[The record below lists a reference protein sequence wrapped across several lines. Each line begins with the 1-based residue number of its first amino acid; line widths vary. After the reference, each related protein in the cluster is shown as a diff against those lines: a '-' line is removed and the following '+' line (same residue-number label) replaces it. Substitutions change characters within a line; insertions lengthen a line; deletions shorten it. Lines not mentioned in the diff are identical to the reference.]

1 MGSVDIVAV
10 SPEAQRAGIGSRLV
24 QHTLRGLREAGV
36 LYVQAFIRG
45 FPGHEP
51 AARTLRSTGFQR
63 RAIQPVLLSRPVE
76 RPGLVTAVPAGVRR
90 VRPQEVDR
98 CVRFGLEAF
107 RPVYASF
114 RHEYGSHLFNCIEAD
129 WEHRQATY
137 IADAIGDPNDETWV
151 YELDGRP
158 AGFVVLKTDEHGI
171 ADIELLAVDPAMQG
185 RGIAAALNGFACD
198 RAGEAGMKHVV
209 VATADDAGHAPARR
223 SYERAGFEPMAI
235 QWNLQI
241 ARV

>member
-1 MGSVDIVAV
+1 MGSVEMVAV
-10 SPEAQRAGIGSRLV
+10 APEAQRAGIGSRLV
-24 QHTLRGLREAGV
+24 RHALGCLRGAGV
-36 LYVQAFIRG
+36 QYVHAFIRD

-51 AARTLRSTGFQR
+51 ASRTFRSAGFER
-63 RAIQPVLLSRPVE
+63 RAVQPVLLSRSVE
-76 RPGLVTAVPAGVRR
+76 RTGLVAAVPAGVRR
-90 VRPQEVDR
+90 VRADEVDR

-114 RHEYGSHLFNCIEAD
+114 RHEYGTHLFDCIEAD

-137 IADAIGDPNDETWV
+137 IADAISDPNDETWV
-151 YELDGRP
+151 YELAGRP
-158 AGFVVLKTDEHGI
+158 AGFVVLKMDEHGI
-171 ADIELLAVDPAMQG
+171 ADIDLLAVDPAMQG
-185 RGIAAALNGFACD
+185 RGIAAALNRFACA
-198 RAGEAGMKHVV
+198 RAGEAGMEHVV

-241 ARV
+241 TRL